1 MNSLTKNSLA
11 TFSTLFIVL
20 LTIMQS
26 CKVGEDY
33 QREEQNLPEEYRQ
46 ETTIDS
52 SIANVPW
59 WELFK
64 DPVLVDLINASLKE
78 NKNLSISLSRLEE
91 SYLYFDIS
99 KADFYPSV
107 NYYTGAS
114 SGVNSESSSFS
125 NSINAGVSV
134 SYTIDLWKRVKTLN
148 EAALQE
154 YLASE
159 EAYKAVSISII
170 TAVASSYISL
180 RDLDNRFIIS
190 EKTEKNYS
198 DNLAVMQAKYDAGL
212 VNEVDLTQS
221 KIQLLEAKSTT
232 ESIIRARVQ
241 VENGISV
248 LLGATPQDIPRG
260 LPLQE
265 QISLPDVPTGFP
277 SELIERRPDILEAER
292 KLHAQTLRIGAAEA
306 LQYPSLTLSL
316 DMGTQLLDPTS
327 LFADLGAQIF
337 GPIFNGGK
345 IKKGV
350 EVEKVRTEQLLYNY
364 QLTYLT
370 ALKEVEDAMI
380 AQNTFSKEY
389 DLRNE
394 QVRLSTIAANLSWVR
409 YDSGLTSYLEVLA
422 LQSSLFNSELKASVA
437 LQQELQSIINLYEA
451 LGGGWD
457 PTASN

>member
-159 EAYKAVSISII
+159 EASFNVFTRFHKSI
-170 TAVASSYISL
+170 V
-180 RDLDNRFIIS
+180 
-190 EKTEKNYS
+190 
-198 DNLAVMQAKYDAGL
+198 
-212 VNEVDLTQS
+212 
-221 KIQLLEAKSTT
+221 
-232 ESIIRARVQ
+232 
-241 VENGISV
+241 
-248 LLGATPQDIPRG
+248 
-260 LPLQE
+260 
-265 QISLPDVPTGFP
+265 
-277 SELIERRPDILEAER
+277 
-292 KLHAQTLRIGAAEA
+292 
-306 LQYPSLTLSL
+306 
-316 DMGTQLLDPTS
+316 
-327 LFADLGAQIF
+327 
-337 GPIFNGGK
+337 
-345 IKKGV
+345 
-350 EVEKVRTEQLLYNY
+350 
-364 QLTYLT
+364 
-370 ALKEVEDAMI
+370 
-380 AQNTFSKEY
+380 
-389 DLRNE
+389 
-394 QVRLSTIAANLSWVR
+394 
-409 YDSGLTSYLEVLA
+409 
-422 LQSSLFNSELKASVA
+422 
-437 LQQELQSIINLYEA
+437 
-451 LGGGWD
+451 
-457 PTASN
+457 